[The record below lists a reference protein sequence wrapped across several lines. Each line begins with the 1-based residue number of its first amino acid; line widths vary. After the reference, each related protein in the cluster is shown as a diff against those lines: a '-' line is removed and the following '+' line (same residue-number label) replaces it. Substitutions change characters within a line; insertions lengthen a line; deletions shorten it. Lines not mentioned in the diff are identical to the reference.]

1 MVGKL
6 ETLVTSVF
14 IVFLL
19 VPGVTAVAVC
29 KYCLI
34 LRNIL
39 LSPAIFLLPE
49 IPRKI

>member
-6 ETLVTSVF
+6 ETLVTS
-14 IVFLL
+14 VFLL

-29 KYCLI
+29 KCCLI

-39 LSPAIFLLPE
+39 LSPAKFLLAE